1 VATRKEQREV
11 TAAFAAG
18 AGALL
23 LAGGAMSL
31 RWFGRLP

>member
-1 VATRKEQREV
+1 V